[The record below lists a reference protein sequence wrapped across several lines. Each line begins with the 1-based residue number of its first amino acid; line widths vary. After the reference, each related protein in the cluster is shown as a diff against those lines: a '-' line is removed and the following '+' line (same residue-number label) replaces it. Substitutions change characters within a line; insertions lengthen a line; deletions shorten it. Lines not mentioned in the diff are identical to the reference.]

1 MAVSVIGECTHTS
14 CKNFRK
20 NSKINQ
26 LTTYFTQKLIISY
39 SVPHTTILGNS
50 DLFIEAGSTINLTC
64 IIQAESMRDTH
75 IYWNYEGKVS
85 FNEMQEKYKNI

>member
-1 MAVSVIGECTHTS
+1 MMLLNI
-14 CKNFRK
+14 K
-20 NSKINQ
+20 
-26 LTTYFTQKLIISY
+26 YFFQY
-39 SVPHTTILGNS
+39 SNILVPHTTILGNS

-85 FNEMQEKYKNI
+85 LSEVSIYLNLYKHH